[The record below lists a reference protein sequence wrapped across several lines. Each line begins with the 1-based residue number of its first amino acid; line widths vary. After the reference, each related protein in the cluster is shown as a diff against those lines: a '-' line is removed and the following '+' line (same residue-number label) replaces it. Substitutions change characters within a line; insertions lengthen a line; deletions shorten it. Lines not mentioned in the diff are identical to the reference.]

1 MSVTPLRATA
11 FSLTVCA
18 ALCAQ
23 VAQAQ
28 VNRCT
33 DPRTGQVTYTDGD
46 CAAGAQAREIE
57 ARKTPEELQAER
69 AQAAEAQQRL
79 REQQAAD
86 AEAESRKAA
95 QQARER
101 TATRPDYA
109 HSAACAT
116 ARKNVEAAQ
125 PSGLLGTYE
134 DQQRL
139 QSLQRQMNLDCLG
152 PERAAEIQAT
162 QPQQP
167 ALAAPVWGVS
177 RYGHGPRAPAPA
189 PAPPAITGCNVFRCF
204 DGKGNSYPR

>member
-1 MSVTPLRATA
+1 MSVTLLRAAA

-33 DPRTGQVTYTDGD
+33 DPRTGKVTYTDGD
-46 CAAGAQAREIE
+46 CGAGAQAREIE
-57 ARKTPEELQAER
+57 ARKTPEEIQAEH
-69 AQAAEAQQRL
+69 AQAAEALQRL

-86 AEAESRKAA
+86 AQAESRKAA
-95 QQARER
+95 QQAREH
-101 TATRPDYA
+101 ATFRPDYA
-109 HSAACAT
+109 HSAACAA
-116 ARKNVEAAQ
+116 ARRNVEAAQ
-125 PSGLLGTYE
+125 PGGLGTYE

-167 ALAAPVWGVS
+167 ALGAPVWGVS
-177 RYGHGPRAPAPA
+177 RYGNRVPAPA
-189 PAPPAITGCNVFRCF
+189 PAPITGCNVFRCF
-204 DGKGNSYPR
+204 DGKGGSYPR

>member
-1 MSVTPLRATA
+1 MPATPLRAAA

-57 ARKTPEELQAER
+57 ARKTPEQIEAER
-69 AQAAEAQQRL
+69 AQAAEALQRL

-95 QQARER
+95 QQAHER
-101 TATRPDYA
+101 TAPRPDYA
-109 HSAACAT
+109 HSAACAS

-125 PSGLLGTYE
+125 PSGLGTYE

-152 PERAAEIQAT
+152 PERAAEIQAA

-167 ALAAPVWGVS
+167 ALAAPMWGVS
-177 RYGHGPRAPAPA
+177 RYGHGRVPAPA
-189 PAPPAITGCNVFRCF
+189 PAPPPITGCNVFRCF